1 MVFIDMYWL
10 NVTEEPSD
18 ISSSAINVLHFV
30 VFHRFSTDSRY
41 DTNTTTGTLTLR
53 DRKTEAN
60 IHEVNN

>member
-1 MVFIDMYWL
+1 MVFIYMYWL

-30 VFHRFSTDSRY
+30 VFHSVSNDSRY
-41 DTNTTTGTLTLR
+41 DKNITTGSFTLR
-53 DRKTEAN
+53 HPKTEAN